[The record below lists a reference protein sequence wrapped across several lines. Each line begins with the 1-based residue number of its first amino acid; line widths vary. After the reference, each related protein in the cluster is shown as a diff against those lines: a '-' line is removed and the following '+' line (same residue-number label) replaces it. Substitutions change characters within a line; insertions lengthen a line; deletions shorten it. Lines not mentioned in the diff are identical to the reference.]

1 MRKETMKHKIL
12 NLLTN
17 LKNEKGATGA
27 DIVVALSIIVLTVS
41 VISMVYINLT
51 NGSKNVNRTAGATR
65 IATNILENIDKMS
78 YEQYNKTFEDL
89 TKKTED
95 GWGVSE
101 DKTTVTFDPKKKT
114 TQGTEKIFETKIPKG
129 YKVELISQN
138 IYPEGVALPK
148 YDLIKKINVKVTFTV
163 SKTEQNVSLYTSKER
178 EQLAE
183 VNKPDIDSLNISG
196 KSYVPI
202 KYSTTQKAYVV
213 TDEKDAD
220 WYNYSNKVWAMAYVD
235 SLDNIAEIKKAGKL
249 TDAQANTTGNI
260 YYWIPRFSTDKQA
273 LYHASNYPIT
283 NIQIKT
289 DDETQEMSIFSVG
302 TSEVELEGG
311 ESFNGKKGLWKAKSE
326 LNSAS
331 ETIVKIFNKT
341 KFGPVQY

>member
-12 NLLTN
+12 NLLSN
-17 LKNEKGATGA
+17 LRNEKGATGA

-78 YEQYNKTFEDL
+78 YEQYNKILNEFATDTL
-89 TKKTED
+89 NGWSVTDDTNKKTVILD
-95 GWGVSE
+95 G
-101 DKTTVTFDPKKKT
+101 KKT
-114 TQGTEKIFETKIPKG
+114 GSEKIFDTKIPKG
-129 YKVELISQN
+129 YKVELISQK
-138 IYPEGVALPK
+138 IYPEGDDLPK

-178 EQLAE
+178 EQISE
-183 VNKPDIDSLNISG
+183 VNKPDMDSLNVSG

-213 TDEKDAD
+213 TDEKDNN
-220 WYNYSNKVWAMAYVD
+220 WYNYSNKVWAMVYVD
-235 SLDNIAEIKKAGKL
+235 SLENIAEIKKAGKL
-249 TDAQANTTGNI
+249 TDTQANTTGNI
-260 YYWIPRFSTDKQA
+260 YYWIPRFSTDGQA
-273 LYHASNYPIT
+273 LYNASNYPIT
-283 NIQIKT
+283 NIQIET
-289 DDETQEMSIFSVG
+289 DDKSQKMSIFSVG
-302 TSEVELEGG
+302 TDKISADTNEFY
-311 ESFNGKKGLWKAKSE
+311 SNGKKGLWKAKNLLGSDGTMQ
-326 LNSAS
+326 A
-331 ETIVKIFNKT
+331 FNKT

>member
-17 LKNEKGATGA
+17 FKNEKGATGA

-41 VISMVYINLT
+41 VILMVYINLT

-78 YEQYNKTFEDL
+78 YEQYNKALDAFATNDSKGWTVTGDANAKTITLEG
-89 TKKTED
+89 KKT
-95 GWGVSE
+95 
-101 DKTTVTFDPKKKT
+101 
-114 TQGTEKIFETKIPKG
+114 GTEKIFDTKIPKG
-129 YKVELISQN
+129 YKVELTSQSIN
-138 IYPEGVALPK
+138 AGDSLPK

-183 VNKPDIDSLNISG
+183 VNKPDIDSLNVTG

-202 KYSTTQKAYVV
+202 KYSTTQQAYVV
-213 TDEKDAD
+213 TDEKDIN
-220 WYNYSNKVWAMAYVD
+220 WYDYSNKVWAMVYVD
-235 SLDNIAEIKKAGKL
+235 SLSNINSIKDAGKL
-249 TDAQANTTGNI
+249 STAQANSTGNI
-260 YYWIPRFSTDKQA
+260 YYWIPRFSTDGQA
-273 LYHASNYPIT
+273 LYNASNYPIT
-283 NIQIKT
+283 NIQITAINDNTKK
-289 DDETQEMSIFSVG
+289 MSLFSVG
-302 TSEVELEGG
+302 TATLSADTNEFN
-311 ESFNGKKGLWKAKSE
+311 SNGKKGLWKAKNL
-326 LNSAS
+326 LNSDGTMQA
-331 ETIVKIFNKT
+331 FNRT

>member
-78 YEQYNKTFEDL
+78 YEQYNKALDAFATNDSKGWTVTGDANAKTIILEG
-89 TKKTED
+89 KKT
-95 GWGVSE
+95 
-101 DKTTVTFDPKKKT
+101 
-114 TQGTEKIFETKIPKG
+114 GTEKIFDTKIPKG
-129 YKVELISQN
+129 YKVELTSQSIN
-138 IYPEGVALPK
+138 AGDSLPK

-183 VNKPDIDSLNISG
+183 VNKPDIDSLNVTG

-202 KYSTTQKAYVV
+202 KYSTTQQAYVV
-213 TDEKDAD
+213 TDEKDIN
-220 WYNYSNKVWAMAYVD
+220 WYDYSNKVWAMVYVD
-235 SLDNIAEIKKAGKL
+235 SLSNINSIKDAGKL
-249 TDAQANTTGNI
+249 STAQANSTGNI
-260 YYWIPRFSTDKQA
+260 YYWIPRFSTDGQA
-273 LYHASNYPIT
+273 LYNASNYPIT
-283 NIQIKT
+283 NIQITAINDNTKK
-289 DDETQEMSIFSVG
+289 MSLFSVG
-302 TSEVELEGG
+302 TATLSADTNEFN
-311 ESFNGKKGLWKAKSE
+311 SNGKKGLWEAKNL
-326 LNSAS
+326 LNSDGTMQA
-331 ETIVKIFNKT
+331 FNRT

>member
-78 YEQYNKTFEDL
+78 YTQYNETLNAFATNDSKGWTVTGDANAKTIILEG
-89 TKKTED
+89 KKT
-95 GWGVSE
+95 
-101 DKTTVTFDPKKKT
+101 
-114 TQGTEKIFETKIPKG
+114 GTEKIFDTKIPKG
-129 YKVELISQN
+129 YKVELTSQSIN
-138 IYPEGVALPK
+138 AGDSLPK

-183 VNKPDIDSLNISG
+183 VNKPDIDSLNVTG

-202 KYSTTQKAYVV
+202 KYSTIQQAYVV
-213 TDEKDAD
+213 TDEKDIN
-220 WYNYSNKVWAMAYVD
+220 WYDYSNKVWAMVYVD
-235 SLDNIAEIKKAGKL
+235 SLSNINSIKDAGKL
-249 TDAQANTTGNI
+249 STAQANSTGNI
-260 YYWIPRFSTDKQA
+260 YYWIPRFSTDGQA
-273 LYHASNYPIT
+273 LYNASNYPIT
-283 NIQIKT
+283 NIQITAINDNTKK
-289 DDETQEMSIFSVG
+289 MSLFSVG
-302 TSEVELEGG
+302 TATLSADTNEFN
-311 ESFNGKKGLWKAKSE
+311 SNGKKGLWKAKNL
-326 LNSAS
+326 LNSDGTMQA
-331 ETIVKIFNKT
+331 FNRT

>member
-78 YEQYNKTFEDL
+78 YEQYNKALDAFATNDSKGWTVTGDANAKTIILEG
-89 TKKTED
+89 KKT
-95 GWGVSE
+95 
-101 DKTTVTFDPKKKT
+101 
-114 TQGTEKIFETKIPKG
+114 GTEKIFDTKIPKG
-129 YKVELISQN
+129 YKVELTSQSIN
-138 IYPEGVALPK
+138 AGDSLPK

-178 EQLAE
+178 EQLAD
-183 VNKPDIDSLNISG
+183 VNKPDIDSLNVTG

-202 KYSTTQKAYVV
+202 KYSTTQQAYVV
-213 TDEKDAD
+213 TDEKDIN
-220 WYNYSNKVWAMAYVD
+220 WYDYSNKVWAMVYVD
-235 SLDNIAEIKKAGKL
+235 SLSNINSIKDAGKL
-249 TDAQANTTGNI
+249 STAQANSTGNI
-260 YYWIPRFSTDKQA
+260 YYWIPRFSTDGQA
-273 LYHASNYPIT
+273 LYNASNYPIT
-283 NIQIKT
+283 NIQITAINDNTKK
-289 DDETQEMSIFSVG
+289 MSLFSVG
-302 TSEVELEGG
+302 TATLSADTNEFN
-311 ESFNGKKGLWKAKSE
+311 SNGKKGLWKAKNL
-326 LNSAS
+326 LNSDGTMQA
-331 ETIVKIFNKT
+331 FNRT

>member
-1 MRKETMKHKIL
+1 MKHKIL

-78 YEQYNKTFEDL
+78 YEQYNKTFEEL
-89 TKKTED
+89 TKKTGD
-95 GWGVSE
+95 AWDISE
-101 DKTTVTFDPKKKT
+101 DKTTITFDPKKT
-114 TQGTEKIFETKIPKG
+114 PETEKIFETKIPKG

-138 IYPEGVALPK
+138 VYVNSLPK

-183 VNKPDIDSLNISG
+183 VNKPDIDSLNVTG

-213 TDEKDAD
+213 TDEKDIN
-220 WYNYSNKVWAMAYVD
+220 WYDYSNKVWAMVYVD
-235 SLDNIAEIKKAGKL
+235 SLDNINSIKNAGKL
-249 TDAQANTTGNI
+249 STAQANSTGNI

-273 LYHASNYPIT
+273 LYNASNYPIT
-283 NIQIKT
+283 NIQI
-289 DDETQEMSIFSVG
+289 ETNDKSQKMSIFSVG
-302 TSEVELEGG
+302 TATLSADTNEFN
-311 ESFNGKKGLWKAKSE
+311 SNGKKGLWKAKNL
-326 LNSAS
+326 LNSDG
-331 ETIVKIFNKT
+331 TMQDFNQT

>member
-17 LKNEKGATGA
+17 FKNEKGATGA

-78 YEQYNKTFEDL
+78 YEQYNKTFEEL

-95 GWGVSE
+95 AWDISE
-101 DKTTVTFDPKKKT
+101 DKTTVTFDPKKT
-114 TQGTEKIFETKIPKG
+114 PETEKIFETKIPKG

-138 IYPEGVALPK
+138 VYVNSLPK

-183 VNKPDIDSLNISG
+183 VNKPDIDSLNVSG

-213 TDEKDAD
+213 TDEKDIN
-220 WYNYSNKVWAMAYVD
+220 WYDYSNKVWAMVYVD
-235 SLDNIAEIKKAGKL
+235 SLDNINSIKNAGKL
-249 TDAQANTTGNI
+249 STAQANSTGNI
-260 YYWIPRFSTDKQA
+260 YYWIPRFSTDGQA
-273 LYHASNYPIT
+273 LYNASNYPIT
-283 NIQIKT
+283 NIQI
-289 DDETQEMSIFSVG
+289 ETNDKSQKMSIFSVG
-302 TSEVELEGG
+302 TATLSADTNE
-311 ESFNGKKGLWKAKSE
+311 FNYNGKKGLWKAKNL
-326 LNSAS
+326 LNSDG
-331 ETIVKIFNKT
+331 TMQDFNQT

>member
-12 NLLTN
+12 NLLKN

-78 YEQYNKTFEDL
+78 YEQYNKALDAFATNDSKGWTVTGDANAKTIILEG
-89 TKKTED
+89 KKT
-95 GWGVSE
+95 
-101 DKTTVTFDPKKKT
+101 
-114 TQGTEKIFETKIPKG
+114 GTEKIFDTKIPKG
-129 YKVELISQN
+129 YKVELTSQSIN
-138 IYPEGVALPK
+138 AGDSLPK

-183 VNKPDIDSLNISG
+183 VNKPDIDSLNVTG

-202 KYSTTQKAYVV
+202 KYSTTQQAYVV
-213 TDEKDAD
+213 TDEKDIN
-220 WYNYSNKVWAMAYVD
+220 WYDYSNKVWAMVYVD
-235 SLDNIAEIKKAGKL
+235 SLSNINSIKDAGKL
-249 TDAQANTTGNI
+249 STAQANSTGNI
-260 YYWIPRFSTDKQA
+260 YYWIPRFSTDGQA
-273 LYHASNYPIT
+273 LYNASNYPIT
-283 NIQIKT
+283 NIQITAINDNTKK
-289 DDETQEMSIFSVG
+289 MSLFSVG
-302 TSEVELEGG
+302 TATLSADTNEFN
-311 ESFNGKKGLWKAKSE
+311 SNGKKGIWKAKNS
-326 LNSAS
+326 LNSDGTMQA
-331 ETIVKIFNKT
+331 FNRT

>member
-12 NLLTN
+12 NLLKN

-78 YEQYNKTFEDL
+78 YEQYNKALDAFATNDSKGWTVTGDANAKTIILEG
-89 TKKTED
+89 KKT
-95 GWGVSE
+95 
-101 DKTTVTFDPKKKT
+101 
-114 TQGTEKIFETKIPKG
+114 GTEKIFDTKIPKG
-129 YKVELISQN
+129 YKVELTSQSIN
-138 IYPEGVALPK
+138 AGDSLPK

-183 VNKPDIDSLNISG
+183 VNKPDIDSLEITAG

-202 KYSTTQKAYVV
+202 KYSTTQQAYVV
-213 TDEKDAD
+213 TNENDTN
-220 WYNYSNKVWAMAYVD
+220 WYNYSNKVWAMVYVD
-235 SLDNIAEIKKAGKL
+235 SLSNINSIKDAGKL
-249 TDAQANTTGNI
+249 STAQANSTGNI
-260 YYWIPRFSTDKQA
+260 YYWIPRFSTDGQA
-273 LYHASNYPIT
+273 LYNASNYPIT
-283 NIQIKT
+283 NIQITAINDNTKK
-289 DDETQEMSIFSVG
+289 MSLFSVG
-302 TSEVELEGG
+302 TATLSADTNEFN
-311 ESFNGKKGLWKAKSE
+311 SNGKKGIWKAKNS
-326 LNSAS
+326 LNSDGTMQA
-331 ETIVKIFNKT
+331 FNRT

>member
-12 NLLTN
+12 NFLTN
-17 LKNEKGATGA
+17 FKNEKGATGA

-78 YEQYNKTFEDL
+78 YEQYNKALDAFATNDSKGWTVTGNANAKTIILEG
-89 TKKTED
+89 KKT
-95 GWGVSE
+95 GI
-101 DKTTVTFDPKKKT
+101 
-114 TQGTEKIFETKIPKG
+114 EKIFDTKIPKG
-129 YKVELISQN
+129 YKVELTSQSIN
-138 IYPEGVALPK
+138 AGDSLPK

-183 VNKPDIDSLNISG
+183 VNKPDIDSLNVTG

-202 KYSTTQKAYVV
+202 KYSTTQQAYVV
-213 TDEKDAD
+213 TDEKDIN
-220 WYNYSNKVWAMAYVD
+220 WYDYSNKVWAMVYVD
-235 SLDNIAEIKKAGKL
+235 SLSNINSIKDAGKL
-249 TDAQANTTGNI
+249 STAQANSTGNI
-260 YYWIPRFSTDKQA
+260 YYWIPRFSTDGQA
-273 LYHASNYPIT
+273 LYNASNYPIT
-283 NIQIKT
+283 NIQITAINDNTTK
-289 DDETQEMSIFSVG
+289 MSLFSVG
-302 TSEVELEGG
+302 TATLSADTNEFN
-311 ESFNGKKGLWKAKSE
+311 SNGKKGLWKAKNL
-326 LNSAS
+326 LNSDG
-331 ETIVKIFNKT
+331 TMQTFNRT

>member
-12 NLLTN
+12 NILTN

-78 YEQYNKTFEDL
+78 YTQYNETLNAFATNDSKGWTVTGDANAKTIILEG
-89 TKKTED
+89 KKT
-95 GWGVSE
+95 
-101 DKTTVTFDPKKKT
+101 
-114 TQGTEKIFETKIPKG
+114 GTEKIFDTKIPKG
-129 YKVELISQN
+129 YKVELTSQSIN
-138 IYPEGVALPK
+138 AGDSLPK

-183 VNKPDIDSLNISG
+183 VNKPDIDSLNVTG

-202 KYSTTQKAYVV
+202 KYSTTQQAYVV
-213 TDEKDAD
+213 TDEKDIN
-220 WYNYSNKVWAMAYVD
+220 WYDYSNKVWAMVYVD
-235 SLDNIAEIKKAGKL
+235 SLSNINSIKNAGKL
-249 TDAQANTTGNI
+249 STTQANSTGNI
-260 YYWIPRFSTDKQA
+260 YYWIPRFSTDGQA
-273 LYHASNYPIT
+273 LYNASNYPIT
-283 NIQIKT
+283 NIQITAINDNTKK
-289 DDETQEMSIFSVG
+289 MSLFSVG
-302 TSEVELEGG
+302 TATLSADTNEFN
-311 ESFNGKKGLWKAKSE
+311 SNGKKGLWKAKNL
-326 LNSAS
+326 LNSDGTMQA
-331 ETIVKIFNKT
+331 FNRT

>member
-78 YEQYNKTFEDL
+78 YTQYNETLNAFATNDSKVWTVTGDANAKTIILEG
-89 TKKTED
+89 KKT
-95 GWGVSE
+95 
-101 DKTTVTFDPKKKT
+101 
-114 TQGTEKIFETKIPKG
+114 GTEKIFDTKIPKG
-129 YKVELISQN
+129 YKVELTSQSIN
-138 IYPEGVALPK
+138 AGDSLPK

-183 VNKPDIDSLNISG
+183 VNKPDIDSLEITAS

-202 KYSTTQKAYVV
+202 KYSTTEQAYVV
-213 TDEKDAD
+213 TNENDTN
-220 WYNYSNKVWAMAYVD
+220 WYNYSNKVWAMVYVD
-235 SLDNIAEIKKAGKL
+235 SLSNINSIKNAGKL
-249 TDAQANTTGNI
+249 STAQANSTGNI
-260 YYWIPRFSTDKQA
+260 YYWIPRFSTDGQA
-273 LYHASNYPIT
+273 LYNASNYPIT
-283 NIQIKT
+283 NIQI
-289 DDETQEMSIFSVG
+289 ETEDKSQKMSLFSVG
-302 TSEVELEGG
+302 TATLSADTNEFN
-311 ESFNGKKGLWKAKSE
+311 SNGKKGLWKAKNS
-326 LNSAS
+326 LNSDG
-331 ETIVKIFNKT
+331 IMQDFNRT

>member
-78 YEQYNKTFEDL
+78 YEQYNKALDAFATNDSKGWTVTGDANAKTIILEG
-89 TKKTED
+89 KKT
-95 GWGVSE
+95 
-101 DKTTVTFDPKKKT
+101 
-114 TQGTEKIFETKIPKG
+114 GTEKIFDTKIPKG
-129 YKVELISQN
+129 YKVELTSQSIN
-138 IYPEGVALPK
+138 AGDSLPK

-183 VNKPDIDSLNISG
+183 VNKPDIDSLNVTG

-202 KYSTTQKAYVV
+202 KYSTTQQAYVV
-213 TDEKDAD
+213 TDEKDIN
-220 WYNYSNKVWAMAYVD
+220 WYDYSNKVWAMVYVD
-235 SLDNIAEIKKAGKL
+235 SLSNINSIKNAGKL
-249 TDAQANTTGNI
+249 STTQANSIGNI
-260 YYWIPRFSTDKQA
+260 YYWIPRFSTDGQA
-273 LYHASNYPIT
+273 LYNASNYPIT
-283 NIQIKT
+283 NIQITAINNNTKK
-289 DDETQEMSIFSVG
+289 MLLFSVG
-302 TSEVELEGG
+302 TATLSADTNEFN
-311 ESFNGKKGLWKAKSE
+311 SNGKKGLWKAKNL
-326 LNSAS
+326 LNSDGTMQA
-331 ETIVKIFNKT
+331 FNRT

>member
-78 YEQYNKTFEDL
+78 YEQYNKALDAFATNDSKGWNVTGDANAKKIILEG
-89 TKKTED
+89 KKT
-95 GWGVSE
+95 
-101 DKTTVTFDPKKKT
+101 
-114 TQGTEKIFETKIPKG
+114 GTEKIFDTKIPKG
-129 YKVELISQN
+129 YKVELTSQSIN
-138 IYPEGVALPK
+138 AGDSLPK

-183 VNKPDIDSLNISG
+183 VNKPDIDSLNVTG

-202 KYSTTQKAYVV
+202 KYSTTQQAYVV
-213 TDEKDAD
+213 TDEKDIN
-220 WYNYSNKVWAMAYVD
+220 WYDYSNKVWAMVYVD
-235 SLDNIAEIKKAGKL
+235 SLSNINRIKNAGKL
-249 TDAQANTTGNI
+249 STAQANSTGNI
-260 YYWIPRFSTDKQA
+260 YYWIPRFSTDGQA
-273 LYHASNYPIT
+273 LYNASNYPIT
-283 NIQIKT
+283 NIQITAINDNTKKI
-289 DDETQEMSIFSVG
+289 SLFSVG
-302 TSEVELEGG
+302 TATLSADTNEFN
-311 ESFNGKKGLWKAKSE
+311 SNGKKGLWKAKNL
-326 LNSAS
+326 LNSDG
-331 ETIVKIFNKT
+331 TMQTFNRT

>member
-78 YEQYNKTFEDL
+78 YTQYNETLNAFATNDSKGWTVTGDANAKTIILEG
-89 TKKTED
+89 KKT
-95 GWGVSE
+95 GI
-101 DKTTVTFDPKKKT
+101 
-114 TQGTEKIFETKIPKG
+114 EKIFDTKIPKG
-129 YKVELISQN
+129 YKVELTSQSIN
-138 IYPEGVALPK
+138 PGDSLPK

-183 VNKPDIDSLNISG
+183 VNKPDIDSLNVTG

-202 KYSTTQKAYVV
+202 KYSTTQQAYVV
-213 TDEKDAD
+213 TDEKDIN
-220 WYNYSNKVWAMAYVD
+220 WYDYSNKVWAMVYVD
-235 SLDNIAEIKKAGKL
+235 SLSNINSIKNAGKL
-249 TDAQANTTGNI
+249 STAQANSTGNI
-260 YYWIPRFSTDKQA
+260 YYWIPRFSTDGQA
-273 LYHASNYPIT
+273 LYNASNYPIT
-283 NIQIKT
+283 NIQITAINDNTKK
-289 DDETQEMSIFSVG
+289 MSLFSVG
-302 TSEVELEGG
+302 TATLSADTNEFN
-311 ESFNGKKGLWKAKSE
+311 SNGKKGIWKAKNS
-326 LNSAS
+326 LNSDGTMQA
-331 ETIVKIFNKT
+331 FNRT

>member
-78 YEQYNKTFEDL
+78 YTQYNETLNAFATNDSKGWTVTGDANAKTIILEG
-89 TKKTED
+89 KKT
-95 GWGVSE
+95 
-101 DKTTVTFDPKKKT
+101 
-114 TQGTEKIFETKIPKG
+114 GTEKIFDTKIPKG
-129 YKVELISQN
+129 YKVELTSQSIN
-138 IYPEGVALPK
+138 AGDSLPK

-183 VNKPDIDSLNISG
+183 VNKPDIDSLNVTG

-202 KYSTTQKAYVV
+202 KYSTTQQAYVV
-213 TDEKDAD
+213 TDEKDIN
-220 WYNYSNKVWAMAYVD
+220 WYDYSNKVWAMVYVD
-235 SLDNIAEIKKAGKL
+235 SLSNINSIKNAGKL
-249 TDAQANTTGNI
+249 STTQANSTGNI
-260 YYWIPRFSTDKQA
+260 YYWIPRFSTDGQA
-273 LYHASNYPIT
+273 LYNASNYPIT
-283 NIQIKT
+283 NIQITAINDNTKK
-289 DDETQEMSIFSVG
+289 MSLFSVG
-302 TSEVELEGG
+302 TATLSADTNEFN
-311 ESFNGKKGLWKAKSE
+311 SNGKKGLWKAKNL
-326 LNSAS
+326 LNSDGTMQA
-331 ETIVKIFNKT
+331 FNRT

>member
-78 YEQYNKTFEDL
+78 YEQYNKALEAFATNDSKGWTVTGDANAKTIILEG
-89 TKKTED
+89 KKT
-95 GWGVSE
+95 
-101 DKTTVTFDPKKKT
+101 
-114 TQGTEKIFETKIPKG
+114 GTEKIFDTKIPKG
-129 YKVELISQN
+129 YKVELTSQSIN
-138 IYPEGVALPK
+138 AGDSLPK

-183 VNKPDIDSLNISG
+183 VNKPDIDSLNVTG

-202 KYSTTQKAYVV
+202 KYSTTQQAYVV
-213 TDEKDAD
+213 TDEKDIN
-220 WYNYSNKVWAMAYVD
+220 WYDYSNKVWAMVYVD
-235 SLDNIAEIKKAGKL
+235 SLSNINSIKDAGKL
-249 TDAQANTTGNI
+249 STAQANSTGNI
-260 YYWIPRFSTDKQA
+260 YYWIPRFSTDGQA
-273 LYHASNYPIT
+273 LYNASNYPIT
-283 NIQIKT
+283 NIQITAINDNTKK
-289 DDETQEMSIFSVG
+289 MSLFSVG
-302 TSEVELEGG
+302 TATLSADTNEFN
-311 ESFNGKKGLWKAKSE
+311 SNGKKGLWKAKNL
-326 LNSAS
+326 LNSDGTMQA
-331 ETIVKIFNKT
+331 FNRT

>member
-78 YEQYNKTFEDL
+78 YTQYNETLNAFATNDSK
-89 TKKTED
+89 
-95 GWGVSE
+95 GW
-101 DKTTVTFDPKKKT
+101 TVTGDANTKT
-114 TQGTEKIFETKIPKG
+114 IILEGNKTGIEKIFDTKIPKG
-129 YKVELISQN
+129 YKVELTSQSIN
-138 IYPEGVALPK
+138 AGDSLPK

-183 VNKPDIDSLNISG
+183 VNKPDIDSLNVTG

-202 KYSTTQKAYVV
+202 KYSTTQQAYVV
-213 TDEKDAD
+213 TDEKDIN
-220 WYNYSNKVWAMAYVD
+220 WYDYSNKVWAMVYVD
-235 SLDNIAEIKKAGKL
+235 SLSNINSIKDAGKL
-249 TDAQANTTGNI
+249 STAQANSTGNI
-260 YYWIPRFSTDKQA
+260 YYWIPRFSTDGQA
-273 LYHASNYPIT
+273 LYNASNYPIT
-283 NIQIKT
+283 NIQITAINDNTKK
-289 DDETQEMSIFSVG
+289 MSLFSVG
-302 TSEVELEGG
+302 TATLSADTNEFN
-311 ESFNGKKGLWKAKSE
+311 SNGKKGIWKAKNS
-326 LNSAS
+326 LNSDGTMQA
-331 ETIVKIFNKT
+331 FNRT

>member
-78 YEQYNKTFEDL
+78 YTQYNETLNAFATNDSKGWTVTGDANAKTIILEG
-89 TKKTED
+89 KKT
-95 GWGVSE
+95 GI
-101 DKTTVTFDPKKKT
+101 
-114 TQGTEKIFETKIPKG
+114 EKIFDTKIPKG
-129 YKVELISQN
+129 YKVELTSQSIN
-138 IYPEGVALPK
+138 PGDSLPK

-183 VNKPDIDSLNISG
+183 VNKPDIDSLNVTG

-202 KYSTTQKAYVV
+202 KYSTTQQAYVV
-213 TDEKDAD
+213 TDEKDIN
-220 WYNYSNKVWAMAYVD
+220 WYDYSNKVWAMVYVD
-235 SLDNIAEIKKAGKL
+235 SLSNINSIKDAGKL
-249 TDAQANTTGNI
+249 STAQANSTGNI
-260 YYWIPRFSTDKQA
+260 YYWIPRFSTDGQA
-273 LYHASNYPIT
+273 LYNASNYPIT
-283 NIQIKT
+283 NIQITAINDNTKK
-289 DDETQEMSIFSVG
+289 MSLFSVG
-302 TSEVELEGG
+302 TATLSADTNEFN
-311 ESFNGKKGLWKAKSE
+311 SNGKKGIWKAKNS
-326 LNSAS
+326 LNSDGTMQA
-331 ETIVKIFNKT
+331 FNRT

>member
-78 YEQYNKTFEDL
+78 YEQYNKALDAFATNDSKGWTVTGDANAKTIILEG
-89 TKKTED
+89 KKT
-95 GWGVSE
+95 
-101 DKTTVTFDPKKKT
+101 
-114 TQGTEKIFETKIPKG
+114 GTEKIFDTKIPKG
-129 YKVELISQN
+129 YKVELTSQSIN
-138 IYPEGVALPK
+138 AGDFLPK

-183 VNKPDIDSLNISG
+183 VNKPDIDSLNVTG

-202 KYSTTQKAYVV
+202 KYSTTQQAYVV
-213 TDEKDAD
+213 TDEKDIN
-220 WYNYSNKVWAMAYVD
+220 WYDYSNKVWAMVYVD
-235 SLDNIAEIKKAGKL
+235 SLSNINSIKDAGKL
-249 TDAQANTTGNI
+249 STAQANSTGNI
-260 YYWIPRFSTDKQA
+260 YYWIPRFSTDGQA
-273 LYHASNYPIT
+273 LYNASNYPIT
-283 NIQIKT
+283 NIQITAINDNTKK
-289 DDETQEMSIFSVG
+289 MSLFSVG
-302 TSEVELEGG
+302 TETLSADTNEFN
-311 ESFNGKKGLWKAKSE
+311 SNGKKGLWKAKNL
-326 LNSAS
+326 LNSDGTMQA
-331 ETIVKIFNKT
+331 FNRT

>member
-12 NLLTN
+12 NLLKN

-78 YEQYNKTFEDL
+78 YEQYNKALDAFATNDSKGWTVTGDANAKTIILEG
-89 TKKTED
+89 KKT
-95 GWGVSE
+95 
-101 DKTTVTFDPKKKT
+101 
-114 TQGTEKIFETKIPKG
+114 GTEKIFDTKIPKG
-129 YKVELISQN
+129 YKVELTSQSIN
-138 IYPEGVALPK
+138 AGDSLPK

-183 VNKPDIDSLNISG
+183 VNKPDIDSLNVTG

-202 KYSTTQKAYVV
+202 KYSTTQQAYVV
-213 TDEKDAD
+213 TDEKDIN
-220 WYNYSNKVWAMAYVD
+220 WYDYSNKVWAMVYVD
-235 SLDNIAEIKKAGKL
+235 SLSNINSIKNAGKL
-249 TDAQANTTGNI
+249 STAQANSTGNI
-260 YYWIPRFSTDKQA
+260 YYWIPRFSTDGQA
-273 LYHASNYPIT
+273 LYNASNYPIT
-283 NIQIKT
+283 NIQITAINDNTKK
-289 DDETQEMSIFSVG
+289 MSLFSVG
-302 TSEVELEGG
+302 TATLSADTNEFN
-311 ESFNGKKGLWKAKSE
+311 SNGKKGIWKAKNS
-326 LNSAS
+326 LNSDGTMQA
-331 ETIVKIFNKT
+331 FNRT

>member
-78 YEQYNKTFEDL
+78 YEQYNKALDAFATNDS
-89 TKKTED
+89 K
-95 GWGVSE
+95 GW
-101 DKTTVTFDPKKKT
+101 TVTGDANAKT
-114 TQGTEKIFETKIPKG
+114 IILEGNKTGTEKIFDTKIPKG
-129 YKVELISQN
+129 YKVELTSQSIN
-138 IYPEGVALPK
+138 AGDSLPK

-183 VNKPDIDSLNISG
+183 VNKPDIDSLNVTG

-202 KYSTTQKAYVV
+202 KYSTTQQAYVV
-213 TDEKDAD
+213 TDEKDIN
-220 WYNYSNKVWAMAYVD
+220 WYDYSNKVWAMVYVD
-235 SLDNIAEIKKAGKL
+235 SLSNINSIKDAGKL
-249 TDAQANTTGNI
+249 STAQANSTGNI
-260 YYWIPRFSTDKQA
+260 YYWIPRFSTDGQA
-273 LYHASNYPIT
+273 LYNASNYPIT
-283 NIQIKT
+283 NIQITAINDNTKK
-289 DDETQEMSIFSVG
+289 MSLFSVG
-302 TSEVELEGG
+302 TATLSADTNEFN
-311 ESFNGKKGLWKAKSE
+311 SNGKKGIWKAKNS
-326 LNSAS
+326 LNSDGTMQA
-331 ETIVKIFNKT
+331 FNRT

>member
-78 YEQYNKTFEDL
+78 YEQYNKALDAFATNDSKGWTVTGDANAKTIILEG
-89 TKKTED
+89 KKT
-95 GWGVSE
+95 GI
-101 DKTTVTFDPKKKT
+101 
-114 TQGTEKIFETKIPKG
+114 EKIFDTKIPKG
-129 YKVELISQN
+129 YKVELTSQSIN
-138 IYPEGVALPK
+138 PGDSLPK

-183 VNKPDIDSLNISG
+183 VNKPDIDSLNVTG

-202 KYSTTQKAYVV
+202 KYSTTQQAYVV
-213 TDEKDAD
+213 TDEKDIN
-220 WYNYSNKVWAMAYVD
+220 WYDYSNKVWAMVYVD
-235 SLDNIAEIKKAGKL
+235 SLSNINSIKDAGKL
-249 TDAQANTTGNI
+249 STAQANSTGNI
-260 YYWIPRFSTDKQA
+260 YYWIPRFSTDGQA
-273 LYHASNYPIT
+273 LYNASNYPIT
-283 NIQIKT
+283 NIQITAINDNTKK
-289 DDETQEMSIFSVG
+289 MSLFSVG
-302 TSEVELEGG
+302 TATLSADTNEFN
-311 ESFNGKKGLWKAKSE
+311 SNGKKGIWKAKNS
-326 LNSAS
+326 LNSDGTMQA
-331 ETIVKIFNKT
+331 FNRT

>member
-12 NLLTN
+12 NLLSN
-17 LKNEKGATGA
+17 LRNEKGATGA

-78 YEQYNKTFEDL
+78 YEQYNKTLNEFATNDSKGWSVTGDTNNKTVIL
-89 TKKTED
+89 DGKKT
-95 GWGVSE
+95 GS
-101 DKTTVTFDPKKKT
+101 
-114 TQGTEKIFETKIPKG
+114 EKIFDTKIPKG

-138 IYPEGVALPK
+138 VYDSSSLPK

-178 EQLAE
+178 EQILE
-183 VNKPDIDSLNISG
+183 VNKPDIDSLDISG

-213 TDEKDAD
+213 TDEKDNN
-220 WYNYSNKVWAMAYVD
+220 WYNYSNKVWAMVYVD
-235 SLDNIAEIKKAGKL
+235 SLSNIDNIKKAGKL
-249 TDAQANTTGNI
+249 TDTQASTTGNI
-260 YYWIPRFSTDKQA
+260 YYWIPRFSTDGQA
-273 LYHASNYPIT
+273 LYNASNYPIT

-289 DDETQEMSIFSVG
+289 DDKSQKMSIFSVG
-302 TSEVELEGG
+302 TAVVSADTNEFN
-311 ESFNGKKGLWKAKSE
+311 SNGKKGLWKAKNLLGSDGTMQ
-326 LNSAS
+326 A
-331 ETIVKIFNKT
+331 FNKT

>member
-78 YEQYNKTFEDL
+78 YEQYNKALDAFATNDSKGL
-89 TKKTED
+89 TVTGDANAKTIILEGKKT
-95 GWGVSE
+95 
-101 DKTTVTFDPKKKT
+101 
-114 TQGTEKIFETKIPKG
+114 GTEKIFDTKIPKG
-129 YKVELISQN
+129 YKVELTSQSIN
-138 IYPEGVALPK
+138 AGDSLPK

-183 VNKPDIDSLNISG
+183 VNKPDIDSLEITAS

-202 KYSTTQKAYVV
+202 KYSTTQQAYVV
-213 TDEKDAD
+213 TDEKDIN
-220 WYNYSNKVWAMAYVD
+220 WYDYSNKVWAMVYVD
-235 SLDNIAEIKKAGKL
+235 SLSNINSIKDAGKL
-249 TDAQANTTGNI
+249 STVQANSTGNI
-260 YYWIPRFSTDKQA
+260 YYWIPRFSTDGQA
-273 LYHASNYPIT
+273 LYNASNYPIT
-283 NIQIKT
+283 NIQITATNNNTKK
-289 DDETQEMSIFSVG
+289 MSLFSVG
-302 TSEVELEGG
+302 TATLSADTNEFN
-311 ESFNGKKGLWKAKSE
+311 SNGKKGIWKAKNS
-326 LNSAS
+326 LNSDGTMQA
-331 ETIVKIFNKT
+331 FNRT

>member
-78 YEQYNKTFEDL
+78 YEQYNKALDAFATNDSKGWTVTGDANAKTIILEG
-89 TKKTED
+89 KKT
-95 GWGVSE
+95 
-101 DKTTVTFDPKKKT
+101 
-114 TQGTEKIFETKIPKG
+114 GTEKIFDTKIPKG
-129 YKVELISQN
+129 YKVELTSQSIN
-138 IYPEGVALPK
+138 AGDSLPK

-183 VNKPDIDSLNISG
+183 VNKPDIDSLNVTG

-202 KYSTTQKAYVV
+202 KYSTTQQAYVV
-213 TDEKDAD
+213 TDEKDIN
-220 WYNYSNKVWAMAYVD
+220 WYDYSNKVWAMVYVD
-235 SLDNIAEIKKAGKL
+235 SLSNINSIKNAGKL
-249 TDAQANTTGNI
+249 STAQANSTGNI
-260 YYWIPRFSTDKQA
+260 YYWIPRFSTDGQA
-273 LYHASNYPIT
+273 LYNASNYPIT
-283 NIQIKT
+283 NIQITAINDNTKK
-289 DDETQEMSIFSVG
+289 MSLFSVE
-302 TSEVELEGG
+302 TATLSADTNEFN
-311 ESFNGKKGLWKAKSE
+311 SNGKKGLWKAKNL
-326 LNSAS
+326 LNSDGTMQA
-331 ETIVKIFNKT
+331 FNRT

>member
-78 YEQYNKTFEDL
+78 YTQYNETLNAFATNDSKGWTVTGDANAKTIILEG
-89 TKKTED
+89 KKT
-95 GWGVSE
+95 
-101 DKTTVTFDPKKKT
+101 
-114 TQGTEKIFETKIPKG
+114 GTEKIFDTKIPKG
-129 YKVELISQN
+129 YKVELTSQSIN
-138 IYPEGVALPK
+138 AGDSLPK

-183 VNKPDIDSLNISG
+183 VNKPDIDSLNVTG

-202 KYSTTQKAYVV
+202 KYSTTQQAYVV
-213 TDEKDAD
+213 TNENDTN
-220 WYNYSNKVWAMAYVD
+220 WYNYSNKVWAMVYVD
-235 SLDNIAEIKKAGKL
+235 SLSNINSIKNAGKL
-249 TDAQANTTGNI
+249 STAQANSTGNI
-260 YYWIPRFSTDKQA
+260 YYWIPRFSIDGQA
-273 LYHASNYPIT
+273 LYNASNYPIT
-283 NIQIKT
+283 NIQITAINDNTKK
-289 DDETQEMSIFSVG
+289 MSLFSVG
-302 TSEVELEGG
+302 TATLSADTNEFN
-311 ESFNGKKGLWKAKSE
+311 SNGKKGLWKAKNL
-326 LNSAS
+326 LNSDGTMQA
-331 ETIVKIFNKT
+331 FNRT

>member
-78 YEQYNKTFEDL
+78 YEQYNKTFEEL

-95 GWGVSE
+95 AWDISK
-101 DKTTVTFDPKKKT
+101 DKTTVTFDPKKT
-114 TQGTEKIFETKIPKG
+114 PETEKIFETKIPKG

-138 IYPEGVALPK
+138 IYGEGDSLPK

-178 EQLAE
+178 EQISE
-183 VNKPDIDSLNISG
+183 VNKPDIDSLNVSG

-213 TDEKDAD
+213 TDEKDIN
-220 WYNYSNKVWAMAYVD
+220 WYDYSNKVWAMVYVD
-235 SLDNIAEIKKAGKL
+235 SLDNINSIKNAGKL
-249 TDAQANTTGNI
+249 STAQANSTGNI

-273 LYHASNYPIT
+273 LYNASNYPIT
-283 NIQIKT
+283 NIQI
-289 DDETQEMSIFSVG
+289 ETNDKSQKMSIFSVG

>member
-78 YEQYNKTFEDL
+78 YEQYNKALDAFATNDSKGWNVTGDANAKTIILEG
-89 TKKTED
+89 KKT
-95 GWGVSE
+95 
-101 DKTTVTFDPKKKT
+101 
-114 TQGTEKIFETKIPKG
+114 GTEKIFDTKIPKG
-129 YKVELISQN
+129 YKVELTSQSIN
-138 IYPEGVALPK
+138 AGDSLPK

-183 VNKPDIDSLNISG
+183 VNKPDIDSLNVTG

-202 KYSTTQKAYVV
+202 KYSTTQQAYVV
-213 TDEKDAD
+213 TDEKDIN
-220 WYNYSNKVWAMAYVD
+220 WYDYSNKVWAMVYVD
-235 SLDNIAEIKKAGKL
+235 SLSNINRIKNAGKL
-249 TDAQANTTGNI
+249 STAQANSTGNI
-260 YYWIPRFSTDKQA
+260 YYWIPRFSTDGQA
-273 LYHASNYPIT
+273 LYNASNYPIT
-283 NIQIKT
+283 NIQITAINDNTKKI
-289 DDETQEMSIFSVG
+289 SLFSVG
-302 TSEVELEGG
+302 TATLSADTNEFN
-311 ESFNGKKGLWKAKSE
+311 SNGKKGLWKAKNL
-326 LNSAS
+326 LNSDG
-331 ETIVKIFNKT
+331 TMQTFNRT

>member
-78 YEQYNKTFEDL
+78 YEQYNKALDAFATNDSKGWTVTGDANAKTIILEG
-89 TKKTED
+89 KKT
-95 GWGVSE
+95 
-101 DKTTVTFDPKKKT
+101 
-114 TQGTEKIFETKIPKG
+114 GTEKIFDTKIPKG
-129 YKVELISQN
+129 YKVELTSQSIN
-138 IYPEGVALPK
+138 AGDSLPK
-148 YDLIKKINVKVTFTV
+148 YDLIKKINVKVTFTL

-183 VNKPDIDSLNISG
+183 VNKPDIDSLNVTG

-202 KYSTTQKAYVV
+202 KYSTTQQAYVV
-213 TDEKDAD
+213 TDEKDIN
-220 WYNYSNKVWAMAYVD
+220 WYDYSNKVWAMVYVD
-235 SLDNIAEIKKAGKL
+235 SLSNINSIKDAGKL
-249 TDAQANTTGNI
+249 STAQANSTGNI
-260 YYWIPRFSTDKQA
+260 YYWIPRFSTDGQA
-273 LYHASNYPIT
+273 LYNASNYPIT
-283 NIQIKT
+283 NIQITAINDNTKK
-289 DDETQEMSIFSVG
+289 MSLFSVG
-302 TSEVELEGG
+302 TATLSADTNEFN
-311 ESFNGKKGLWKAKSE
+311 SNGKKGIWKAKNS
-326 LNSAS
+326 LNSDGTMQA
-331 ETIVKIFNKT
+331 FNRT

>member
-17 LKNEKGATGA
+17 FKNEKGATGA

-78 YEQYNKTFEDL
+78 YTQYNETLNAFATNDSKGWTVTGDANSKTIILEG
-89 TKKTED
+89 KKT
-95 GWGVSE
+95 
-101 DKTTVTFDPKKKT
+101 
-114 TQGTEKIFETKIPKG
+114 GTEKIFDTKIPKG
-129 YKVELISQN
+129 YKVELTSQSIN
-138 IYPEGVALPK
+138 AGDSLPK

-183 VNKPDIDSLNISG
+183 VNKPDIDSLNVTG

-202 KYSTTQKAYVV
+202 KYSTTQQAYVV
-213 TDEKDAD
+213 TDEKDIN
-220 WYNYSNKVWAMAYVD
+220 WYDYSNKVWAMVYVD
-235 SLDNIAEIKKAGKL
+235 SLSNINSIKDAGKL
-249 TDAQANTTGNI
+249 STAQANSTGNI
-260 YYWIPRFSTDKQA
+260 YYWIPRFSTDGQA
-273 LYHASNYPIT
+273 LYNASNYPIT
-283 NIQIKT
+283 NIQITAINDNTKK
-289 DDETQEMSIFSVG
+289 MSLFSVG
-302 TSEVELEGG
+302 TETLSADTNEFN
-311 ESFNGKKGLWKAKSE
+311 SNGKKGLWKAKNL
-326 LNSAS
+326 LNSDGTMQA
-331 ETIVKIFNKT
+331 FNRT

>member
-78 YEQYNKTFEDL
+78 YEQYNKTFEEL

-95 GWGVSE
+95 AWHISE
-101 DKTTVTFDPKKKT
+101 DKTTVTFDPKKT
-114 TQGTEKIFETKIPKG
+114 PETEKIFETKIPKG

-138 IYPEGVALPK
+138 VYVNSLPK

-183 VNKPDIDSLNISG
+183 VNKPDIDSLNVSG

-213 TDEKDAD
+213 TDEKDIN
-220 WYNYSNKVWAMAYVD
+220 WYDYSNKVWAMVYVD
-235 SLDNIAEIKKAGKL
+235 SLDNINSIKNAGKL
-249 TDAQANTTGNI
+249 STAQANSTGNI
-260 YYWIPRFSTDKQA
+260 YYWIPRFSTDGQA
-273 LYHASNYPIT
+273 LYNTSNYPIT

-289 DDETQEMSIFSVG
+289 DDGSQEMSIFSVG
-302 TSEVELEGG
+302 TSEISANTNEFYSNRL
-311 ESFNGKKGLWKAKSE
+311 KGLWKIKSS
-326 LNSAS
+326 LNSNG
-331 ETIVKIFNKT
+331 TMQDFNKT

>member
-78 YEQYNKTFEDL
+78 YTQYNETLNAFATNDSKGWTVTGDANAKTIILEG
-89 TKKTED
+89 KKT
-95 GWGVSE
+95 
-101 DKTTVTFDPKKKT
+101 
-114 TQGTEKIFETKIPKG
+114 GTEKIFDTKIPKG
-129 YKVELISQN
+129 YKVELTSQSIN
-138 IYPEGVALPK
+138 AGDSLPK

-183 VNKPDIDSLNISG
+183 VNKPDIDSLNVTG

-202 KYSTTQKAYVV
+202 KYSTTQQAYVV
-213 TDEKDAD
+213 TDEKDIN
-220 WYNYSNKVWAMAYVD
+220 WYDYSNKVWAMVYVD
-235 SLDNIAEIKKAGKL
+235 SLSNINSIKNAGKL
-249 TDAQANTTGNI
+249 STAQANSTGNI
-260 YYWIPRFSTDKQA
+260 YYWIPRFSTDGQA
-273 LYHASNYPIT
+273 LYNASNYPIT
-283 NIQIKT
+283 NIQITAINDNTKK
-289 DDETQEMSIFSVG
+289 MSLFSVG
-302 TSEVELEGG
+302 TATLSADTNEFN
-311 ESFNGKKGLWKAKSE
+311 SNGKKGLWKAKNL
-326 LNSAS
+326 LNSDGTMQA
-331 ETIVKIFNKT
+331 FNKT

>member
-1 MRKETMKHKIL
+1 MRNETMKHKIL
-12 NLLTN
+12 NLLSN

-78 YEQYNKTFEDL
+78 YEQYNKTLNEFATDDSKGWSVTGDTNNKTVTL
-89 TKKTED
+89 DGKKT
-95 GWGVSE
+95 GS
-101 DKTTVTFDPKKKT
+101 
-114 TQGTEKIFETKIPKG
+114 EKIFDTKIPKG
-129 YKVELISQN
+129 YKVELTSQCTN
-138 IYPEGVALPK
+138 AGDSLPK

-178 EQLAE
+178 EQISE
-183 VNKPDIDSLNISG
+183 VNKPDMDSLNVSG

-220 WYNYSNKVWAMAYVD
+220 WYNYSNKVWAMVYVD
-235 SLDNIAEIKKAGKL
+235 SLSNIDNIKKAGKL
-249 TDAQANTTGNI
+249 KDTQANTTGNI
-260 YYWIPRFSTDKQA
+260 YYWIPRFSTDGQA
-273 LYHASNYPIT
+273 LYNASNYPIT
-283 NIQIKT
+283 NIQITATNDNSKN
-289 DDETQEMSIFSVG
+289 MSIFSVG
-302 TSEVELEGG
+302 TAVVSADTNEFN
-311 ESFNGKKGLWKAKSE
+311 SNGKKGLWKAKNVLGSDGTMQ
-326 LNSAS
+326 A
-331 ETIVKIFNKT
+331 FNKT

>member
-17 LKNEKGATGA
+17 FKNEKGATGA

-78 YEQYNKTFEDL
+78 YEQYNKALDAFATNDSKGWTVTGDANAKTIILEG
-89 TKKTED
+89 KKT
-95 GWGVSE
+95 
-101 DKTTVTFDPKKKT
+101 
-114 TQGTEKIFETKIPKG
+114 GTEKIFDTKIPKG
-129 YKVELISQN
+129 YKVELTSQSIN
-138 IYPEGVALPK
+138 AGDSLPK

-183 VNKPDIDSLNISG
+183 VNKPDIDSLNVTG

-202 KYSTTQKAYVV
+202 KYSTTQQAYVV
-213 TDEKDAD
+213 TDEKDIN
-220 WYNYSNKVWAMAYVD
+220 WYDYSNKVWAMVYVD
-235 SLDNIAEIKKAGKL
+235 SLSNINSIKDAGKL
-249 TDAQANTTGNI
+249 STAQANSTGNI
-260 YYWIPRFSTDKQA
+260 YYWIPRFSTDGQA
-273 LYHASNYPIT
+273 LYNASNYPIT
-283 NIQIKT
+283 NIQITAINDNTTK
-289 DDETQEMSIFSVG
+289 MSLFSVG
-302 TSEVELEGG
+302 TATLSADTNEFN
-311 ESFNGKKGLWKAKSE
+311 SNGKKGLWKAKNL
-326 LNSAS
+326 LNSDG
-331 ETIVKIFNKT
+331 TMQTFNRT

>member
-78 YEQYNKTFEDL
+78 YTQYNETLNAFATNDSKGWTVTGDANAKTIILEG
-89 TKKTED
+89 KKT
-95 GWGVSE
+95 
-101 DKTTVTFDPKKKT
+101 
-114 TQGTEKIFETKIPKG
+114 GTEKIFDTKIPKG
-129 YKVELISQN
+129 YKVELTSQSIN
-138 IYPEGVALPK
+138 AGDSLPK

-183 VNKPDIDSLNISG
+183 VNKPDIDSLNVTG

-202 KYSTTQKAYVV
+202 KYSTTQQAYVV
-213 TDEKDAD
+213 TDEKDIN
-220 WYNYSNKVWAMAYVD
+220 WYDYSNKVWAMVYVD
-235 SLDNIAEIKKAGKL
+235 SLSNINSIKDAGKL
-249 TDAQANTTGNI
+249 STAQANSTGNI
-260 YYWIPRFSTDKQA
+260 YYWIPRFSTDGQA
-273 LYHASNYPIT
+273 LYNASNYPIT
-283 NIQIKT
+283 NIQITAINDNTKK
-289 DDETQEMSIFSVG
+289 MSLFSVG
-302 TSEVELEGG
+302 TATLSADTNEFN
-311 ESFNGKKGLWKAKSE
+311 SNGKKGLWKAKNL
-326 LNSAS
+326 LNFDGTMQA
-331 ETIVKIFNKT
+331 FNRT